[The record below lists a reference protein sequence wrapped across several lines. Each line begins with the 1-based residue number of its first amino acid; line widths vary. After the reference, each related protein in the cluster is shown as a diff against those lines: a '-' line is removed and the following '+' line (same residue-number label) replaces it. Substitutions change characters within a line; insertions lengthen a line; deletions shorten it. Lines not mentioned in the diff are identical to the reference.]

1 MFLEKR
7 RRNEERKAKAC
18 AGEAAQAVERFAPS
32 FMAGLETPPFRE
44 IKAKNGGA
52 IQRDGPLQS
61 GGPSAEL
68 RASSPPHSKR
78 AGLKAG
84 ATEAE
89 EESC

>member
-61 GGPSAEL
+61 GGKT
-68 RASSPPHSKR
+68 PHSKW
-78 AGLKAG
+78 AGYR
-84 ATEAE
+84 EAKDA
-89 EESC
+89 SC